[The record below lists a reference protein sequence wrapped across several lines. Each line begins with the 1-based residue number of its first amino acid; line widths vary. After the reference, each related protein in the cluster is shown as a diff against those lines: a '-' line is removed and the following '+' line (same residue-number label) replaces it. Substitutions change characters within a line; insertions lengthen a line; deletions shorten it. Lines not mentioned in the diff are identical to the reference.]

1 MKTVSEQLPEDV
13 SQLKHLV
20 LQLQDKL
27 QKKES
32 KIQWLIEQFHLAQQR
47 RFGKSSEAHVGHGQ
61 QELFNEA
68 EAIEDESADSDQS
81 ESETI
86 TYQRNKPKRKSLPK
100 DLPREVIEH
109 DLEEA
114 DKVCDCCGD
123 ELHRI
128 GADKSEKLEFIPDQ
142 VKVIEHVRFKY
153 SCRRCEKENTQVAIK
168 TAPVPP
174 SPIPKSIATPSLLA
188 QIITAKYQYALPLYR
203 QESLFKQYGIE
214 LNRKTLSGWIM
225 KSAELLKPIYKHLIS
240 LQRQQ
245 NVIHADETP
254 VKVIREDKAQGYIV
268 QEQIP
273 RPIINIR
280 PIRMRFLIL

>member
-1 MKTVSEQLPEDV
+1 MKTASEQLPEDV
-13 SQLKHLV
+13 SQLKHLVLQQQQLV

-47 RFGKSSEAHVGHGQ
+47 RFGKSSEAYVGQ

-68 EAIEDESADSDQS
+68 EAIEDESVDSAQS

-86 TYQRNKPKRKSLPK
+86 TYQRSKPKRKPLPK
-100 DLPREVIEH
+100 DLPREIVEH
-109 DLEEA
+109 DLEET
-114 DKVCDCCGD
+114 DKVCDCCGS

-128 GADKSEKLEFIPDQ
+128 SEDKSEKLEFIPAQ

-174 SPIPKSIATPSLLA
+174 SPIP
-188 QIITAKYQYALPLYR
+188 
-203 QESLFKQYGIE
+203 
-214 LNRKTLSGWIM
+214 
-225 KSAELLKPIYKHLIS
+225 
-240 LQRQQ
+240 
-245 NVIHADETP
+245 
-254 VKVIREDKAQGYIV
+254 
-268 QEQIP
+268 
-273 RPIINIR
+273 
-280 PIRMRFLIL
+280 